1 MLRSEVNAAQR
12 RAAALLHDLRFA
24 APPWVTWSPQEW
36 AAQPGVAAYCRAR
49 QMGWDVTDF
58 GSGDF
63 ARRGLLLICT
73 RNGRPGV
80 PGDVPYA
87 EKLLLVGEGQETP
100 LHTHHHKTEDII
112 CRGGGV
118 LVMELA
124 LVTPQGEIQD
134 VPVPVTTD
142 GRPRQVRPLEP
153 LALHPGESI
162 TLRPG
167 TFHRFYARSGSGPVL
182 AGEVS
187 AVNDDLHD
195 NVFLEAVGRFPAVE
209 PDEAPLYPL
218 WSEVGGGD
226 SGAP

>member
-1 MLRSEVNAAQR
+1 MLRSEVNAAQHQ
-12 RAAALLHDLRFA
+12 AAAFLKDLRFQV
-24 APPWVTWSPQEW
+24 PPWATWTPDDW
-36 AAQPGVAAYCRAR
+36 AAQPGVRAYCHAR

-63 ARRGLLLICT
+63 GRRGLLLLCT

-100 LHTHHHKTEDII
+100 LHTHHHKQEDII
-112 CRGGGV
+112 HRGGGV

-124 LVTPQGEIQD
+124 LVTPGGEVRD
-134 VPVPVTTD
+134 APVPVITD
-142 GRPRQVRPLEP
+142 GRARTLAPLEP

-162 TLRPG
+162 TLHPG
-167 TFHRFYARSGSGPVL
+167 TYHRFYARPGHGPVL

-187 AVNDDLHD
+187 AVNDDLRD
-195 NVFLEAVGRFPAVE
+195 NLFLETVGRFPPVE
-209 PDEAPLYPL
+209 EDAAPLYPL
-218 WSEVGGGD
+218 WSELV
-226 SGAP
+226 P

>member
-12 RAAALLHDLRFA
+12 RAVAFLGELRFA
-24 APPWVTWSPQEW
+24 APPWVTWTPQEW
-36 AAQPGVAAYCRAR
+36 AAQPGVRAHCHAR

-63 ARRGLLLICT
+63 ARRGLLLVCT

-100 LHTHHHKTEDII
+100 LHTHRHKTEDII
-112 CRGGGV
+112 NRGGGV

-124 LVTPQGEIQD
+124 LVSEGGEVRD
-134 VPVPVTTD
+134 VPVPVITD
-142 GRPRQVRPLEP
+142 GRLRHLGPLEP
-153 LALHPGESI
+153 LALGSGESI
-162 TLRPG
+162 TLHPG
-167 TFHRFYARSGSGPVL
+167 TYHRFYAQPGHGPVL

-218 WSEVGGGD
+218 WSELGE
-226 SGAP
+226 

>member
-1 MLRSEVNAAQR
+1 MLRSEVNAAQQQ
-12 RAAALLHDLRFA
+12 AAAFLQDLRFRV
-24 APPWVTWSPQEW
+24 PPWATWTPGDW
-36 AAQPGVAAYCRAR
+36 AAQPGVRAYCHAR

-63 ARRGLLLICT
+63 ARRGLLLLCT

-100 LHTHHHKTEDII
+100 LHTHHHKSEDII
-112 CRGGGV
+112 HRGGGV

-124 LVTPQGEIQD
+124 LVTPGGEVMD
-134 VPVPVTTD
+134 TPVPVTTD
-142 GRPRQVRPLEP
+142 GRVRTLAPLEP

-162 TLRPG
+162 TLHPG
-167 TFHRFYARSGSGPVL
+167 TYHRFYARPGGGPVL

-187 AVNDDLHD
+187 AVNDDLRD
-195 NVFLEAVGRFPAVE
+195 NLFLEAVGRFPPVGEDA
-209 PDEAPLYPL
+209 APLYPL
-218 WSEVGGGD
+218 WSELV
-226 SGAP
+226 P